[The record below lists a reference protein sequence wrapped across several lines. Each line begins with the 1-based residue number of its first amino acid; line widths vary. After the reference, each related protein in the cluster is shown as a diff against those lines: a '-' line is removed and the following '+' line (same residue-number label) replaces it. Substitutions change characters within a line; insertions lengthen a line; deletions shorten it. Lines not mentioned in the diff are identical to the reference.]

1 MKTSILI
8 AIAACLGLWTGA
20 CHTDNEPAQPV
31 LLTPGKA
38 YSGQGEIVRAEYL
51 ACMCCGGYWLKTE
64 QADSVLFG
72 SVPDSGGFTFAPN
85 DSFPIPVEYRFF
97 VDSSVCWQ
105 VRRLVTMQS
114 LKKL

>member
-1 MKTSILI
+1 MQTSVII
-8 AIAACLGLWTGA
+8 TTVACLGLLFGA
-20 CHTDNEPAQPV
+20 CHSDNEPVQPFP
-31 LLTPGKA
+31 LEPGKE
-38 YSGQGEIVRAEYL
+38 YSGKGQIVRAEYM

-72 SVPDSGGFTFAPN
+72 SVPDSGDFTFEPN
-85 DSFPIPVEYRFF
+85 DSFPIPVEYQFF

>member
-8 AIAACLGLWTGA
+8 ATAACLSLWAGA
-20 CHTDNEPAQPV
+20 CRRDNELAPPPPFV
-31 LLTPGKA
+31 PGKA
-38 YSGQGEIVRAEYL
+38 YSGRGEIVRAEYL
-51 ACMCCGGYWLKTE
+51 ACMCCGGYWLKTG

-72 SVPDSGGFTFAPN
+72 SVPENGGFTFDPN
-85 DSFPIPVEYRFF
+85 DSFPIPVEYQFF

-114 LKKL
+114 LKRL